1 MIGIGNSLEA
11 KTARW
16 INSEYEKDDFDQ
28 EAFLYALKAQFTEA
42 PSEESQLKTLDI
54 LESRYGF
61 SFSPYKRALLIS
73 SRMY

>member
-28 EAFLYALKAQFTEA
+28 EAFLYALKEQFTEA
-42 PSEESQLKTLDI
+42 PSKEFQLKTLDI

-61 SFSPYKRALLIS
+61 SFSPYKAALPIS
-73 SRMY
+73 PRMY